1 MSFAFSRALRT
12 SSSERFIV
20 HEPDGTEVGAVD
32 LHYLA
37 DGTVSGT
44 LILLEEKHAAEQTVV
59 QLLKAVDELLLPTV
73 SLEDDTLAFTVIVGR
88 VLGTFVPEETAE

>member
-12 SSSERFIV
+12 ASSERFIV
-20 HEPDGTEVGAVD
+20 HEPDGKDVGAVD
-32 LHYLA
+32 LHYLE

-44 LILLEEKHAAEQTVV
+44 LILLEEKHAAEKTVV
-59 QLLKAVDELLLPTV
+59 QLLKAIDELLLPTV